1 MKMFNRIPSNWN
13 KIHCLETG
21 KRGCSLITAAVGLSF
36 FLFFFFFFSLME
48 QSADRNSEVYCQ
60 VPLSLSFFAESV
72 IRQEGKRGRD

>member
-1 MKMFNRIPSNWN
+1 MFNRIPCNWN

-21 KRGCSLITAAVGLSF
+21 KRSYPLIAAAVGLFFF
-36 FLFFFFFFSLME
+36 FLFLFLME

-60 VPLSLSFFAESV
+60 VPLSLSFSTESV